1 MILTII
7 AIVMVL
13 FGFVLWKIGE
23 KSYKYDSLE
32 PLGAINFT
40 IGFIGLI
47 LLITM
52 IIVEHS
58 TVQRTIIQNKME
70 YDGLCKRYE
79 IVTSEYED
87 VSKSDVIADIVTWNK
102 KVYNRKYWADNPWT
116 NWFNSREV
124 ADNLKYISLD

>member
-13 FGFVLWKIGE
+13 FGFVLWKIG
-23 KSYKYDSLE
+23 KQSYKYDSLE
-32 PLGAINFT
+32 YLGALNFV

-47 LLITM
+47 LFISM

-79 IVTSEYED
+79 IIKSEYED
-87 VSKSDVIADIVTWNK
+87 ISKSDVISDITSWNK
-102 KVYNRKYWADNPWT
+102 KVYNTKYWTDNPWT